1 MSTKMPDPLDVMVG
15 AKIRIF
21 RIHRRI
27 SQTNLAE
34 QIGVTFQQVQ
44 KYEKGMNRVGAGR
57 LSRIATVLGVSI
69 GDLFESPGDKLA
81 DSASPFRLL
90 AEPGALRLLKSYAR
104 TSDPCVRRA
113 VIELAEATA
122 HQESATIPRPARTKP
137 DGSLDTHD
145 RWLRAQNLMAKF
157 DSESWQRAVVI
168 FRDAIRENPA
178 FSPCYS
184 SLAQMNN
191 IEHFV
196 HPGFF
201 RDLDKT
207 KATLEL
213 AKTAVQLD
221 PADSRAHL
229 CCGWSYA
236 MALREAEAAPHMELA
251 CELNDNDPWILL
263 SSAHYCAFSGSI
275 EQARLRAEQS
285 LALSP
290 VPSHLEWAYHAIIRF
305 LCGDYAGALDACS
318 RGQWVAKTLPAWRAA
333 ALFYLGEPVTARE
346 EAQRF
351 LNGIRLFWVGSSA
364 PTDETVVR
372 WVLQS
377 HPIGVRERWEILRDG
392 LRGAGL
398 PVEGITQL
406 SW

>member
-1 MSTKMPDPLDVMVG
+1 MSTKTPDPLDVMVG

-21 RIHRRI
+21 RIHRGV
-27 SQTNLAE
+27 SQTDLAE

-44 KYEKGMNRVGAGR
+44 KYETGMNRVGAGR
-57 LSRIATVLGVSI
+57 LSRIAAVLGVSI
-69 GDLFESPGDKLA
+69 GELFESPGDKLA
-81 DSASPFRLL
+81 DSTSPFQLL
-90 AEPGALRLLKSYAR
+90 AEPGALRLLKSYVR
-104 TSDPCVRRA
+104 TSSPYVRRA
-113 VIELAEATA
+113 VVELAEATA
-122 HQESATIPRPARTKP
+122 HQEPATIPSPALTKP
-137 DGSLDTHD
+137 DVSLDTHD
-145 RWLRAQNLMAKF
+145 RWLRAQNLMAKY
-157 DSESWQRAVVI
+157 DRESWQRAVII

-201 RDLDKT
+201 RDLDKA

-229 CCGWSYA
+229 CCGWSNV
-236 MALREAEAAPHMELA
+236 MMLRETEAAPHMETA
-251 CELNDNDPWILL
+251 CELNDNDPWTLL
-263 SSAHYCAFSGSI
+263 SSALYCGFCGSI
-275 EQARLRAEQS
+275 EQARLQAKQS

-290 VPSHLEWAYHAIIRF
+290 VPSHLEWAYHGVIRF
-305 LCGDYAGALDACS
+305 LCGEYAGALDAFS
-318 RGQWVAKTLPAWRAA
+318 RAQWVAKTAPAWRAA
-333 ALFYLGEPVTARE
+333 TLFYLGEPVTARE

-351 LNGIRLFWVGSSA
+351 LDGLRSFWVGSTA
-364 PTDETVVR
+364 PTDENVVR
-372 WVLQS
+372 WVLHS
-377 HPIGVRERWEILRDG
+377 HPIAVRERWEILRGG